1 MPTNQSNKK
10 STKFHKSE
18 LPKNIQFPIR
28 LSSQSVTSVSINTQ
42 ILIFWLLFQPKLQS
56 TNKIPKFHVLKSICA
71 DFFISQMKNWPHN
84 TGKGLSEFLTQAMLK
99 DLLKENPDLDSL
111 RDQLTELVLTL

>member
-1 MPTNQSNKK
+1 MKT
-10 STKFHKSE
+10 
-18 LPKNIQFPIR
+18 PKNIQFPIR
-28 LSSQSVTSVSINTQ
+28 LSSQSVTSISINTQ
-42 ILIFWLLFQPKLQS
+42 ILIFWLLFQPKLQPKLQH
-56 TNKIPKFHVLKSICA
+56 KIKSKLQPKKSQLNPYTLKSICT

-111 RDQLTELVLTL
+111 RDQLVLTFSNRQE